1 MPRPILRKEAT
12 GRLLT
17 VEETAVRL
25 AVTTAAIRRRIL
37 ERRIDFVKIG
47 RSVRI
52 PEQSVERLIEDGFS
66 VAVSDR

>member
-1 MPRPILRKEAT
+1 MNERTLRKEQV
-12 GRLLT
+12 GPLLT
-17 VEETAVRL
+17 VEDAALRL
-25 AVTTAAIRRRIL
+25 SVKPATIRRRIL

-52 PEQSVERLIEDGFS
+52 PERAVEKLIEAGLS

>member
-1 MPRPILRKEAT
+1 MPRQGLGKEVT

-17 VEETAVRL
+17 VGEAALRL
-25 AVTTAAIRRRIL
+25 AVTDATIRRRIL

-52 PEQSVERLIEDGFS
+52 PERSIERLIEDGFS
-66 VAVSDR
+66 VAVSAR

>member
-1 MPRPILRKEAT
+1 MPKPMVGKEAI
-12 GRLLT
+12 GPLLT

-52 PEQSVERLIEDGFS
+52 PERSVEKLIEDGFS
-66 VAVSDR
+66 VAVNNR

>member
-1 MPRPILRKEAT
+1 MNERGLRKEQV
-12 GRLLT
+12 GPLLT
-17 VEETAVRL
+17 VEETALRL
-25 AVTTAAIRRRIL
+25 SVKPATIRRRIL

-52 PEQSVERLIEDGFS
+52 PERAVEKLIEAGLS